1 MKFEV
6 WNFDM
11 SFYVS
16 IIGIDGSGKST
27 VTPALASLAA
37 AELNVTAAAVGAG
50 LSCKAPREDL
60 CAPGFAPDGEMM
72 SVRIGQWFRW
82 ISKSAA
88 AHRRLYPL
96 LKLLHLAAQARTV
109 RQAVD
114 RYQPGVIF
122 SEGNLLLSAA
132 GRAINYVD
140 AHAAASALATLT
152 NPFLRLE
159 ILYDYVMDGKPLSPD
174 LIRAIPGLKMMRW
187 LRRLDVRLKLGLM
200 ELPDAIVYLDIPPEV
215 ALARLVASGQK
226 LDPHE
231 NILDLTQA
239 RVMYRHVVSFFRRR
253 RGERYARVIDVTG
266 LSVGQTLRHIL
277 DFART
282 LPIDRGAIP

>member
-1 MKFEV
+1 
-6 WNFDM
+6 M

-16 IIGIDGSGKST
+16 IIGIDGCGKST

-37 AELNVTAAAVGAG
+37 AELDVTAAAVGDG
-50 LSCKAPREDL
+50 LSCKASQEDL
-60 CAPGFAPDGEMM
+60 CAPGFAPDGEMI
-72 SVRIGQWFRW
+72 SVRIGRLFWW
-82 ISKSAA
+82 LSKSTA

-109 RQAVD
+109 QQAVG
-114 RYQPGVIF
+114 RYQPGVVF
-122 SEGNLLLSAA
+122 SEGNLLLSAG

-140 AHAAASALATLT
+140 ADAPASALATLT

-159 ILYDYVMDGKPLSPD
+159 ILYDYVMEGKPLSPD

-187 LRRLDVRLKLGLM
+187 LRRIDVRLKLGLM
-200 ELPDAIVYLDIPPEV
+200 ELPDAIVYLDIAPEV
-215 ALARLVASGQK
+215 ALARLVAGGQK

-277 DFART
+277 DFVRT
-282 LPIDRGAIP
+282 LPIDGGAIH